1 MATFSAQDALDVKKM
16 QPFDTHDVEADI
28 KQGTVEDLDE
38 AELFLQQHGIPHSRL
53 NELMA
58 DEEALK
64 KLRRKVDWTLMPLLC
79 GTYLLQYVDKQALG
93 YSAVFD
99 LFTTT
104 GMTPDEYSW
113 MASIFYFAYLVAE
126 WPASYLTQRLPTG
139 TVVSSFVIIWG
150 AILCLTAACHNFTG
164 LAICRFLL
172 GTFEAVITPAFML
185 IVSQWFRRE
194 TQPSRAGLFYCFNGF
209 GAMFGGI
216 LFYGVGQA
224 KGWAVWRTIYVLCGG
239 MTICWGIVLFF
250 FLPNNILTAKRYTIE
265 ERAMLIAQS
274 ARNKTGV
281 FNRKIKWNQ
290 IREVFSD
297 MQIWLLFFYV
307 LLNEIINGGIANFSK
322 LIVKGFTHDALLTT
336 AYGIPYGACNAIFM
350 FTGPF
355 VASKFKNVR
364 TIVMC
369 VWLIPTLIAVNLFW
383 QLPRS
388 NKGGLLAG
396 YYMCA
401 SFVGALIVALQMPA
415 SNVGGYT
422 KRTTATAF
430 VFLAYCIGNIIG
442 PHGWVGS
449 EAPIYQTGC
458 KLIIGCVAGQV
469 LIAIIL
475 RFVLIRR
482 NRLRDEQGPVIEDE
496 NAALQDLTDFENP
509 NFRYSY

>member
-1 MATFSAQDALDVKKM
+1 MADNKTQDTEDVKKI
-16 QPFDTHDVEADI
+16 QPFDNEDAEADI
-28 KQGTVEDLDE
+28 KQGTITDLDE

-53 NELMA
+53 AELMN
-58 DEEALK
+58 DEVALK
-64 KLRRKVDWTLMPLLC
+64 KLRKKVDWSLMPLLC

-104 GMTPDEYSW
+104 GMTSHQYSW

-139 TVVSSFVIIWG
+139 TVVSVFVICWG
-150 AILCLTAACHNFTG
+150 SILCLTAACQNFAG
-164 LAICRFLL
+164 LAVCRFLL
-172 GTFEAVITPAFML
+172 GAFEAVITPAFML

-194 TQPSRAGLFYCFNGF
+194 TQPARAGLFYCFNGF

-216 LFYGVGQA
+216 LFFGVGQA
-224 KGWAVWRTIYVLCGG
+224 KGWDVWRTIYVLCGG
-239 MTICWGIVLFF
+239 LTICWGILLFF
-250 FLPNNILTAKRYTIE
+250 FLPNNILTAKRYSIE

-290 IREVFSD
+290 IREVFTD
-297 MQIWLLFFYV
+297 AQVWLLFFYV

-350 FTGPF
+350 FTGPY

-369 VWLIPTLIAVNLFW
+369 VWLLPTLIAVCLFW
-383 QLPRS
+383 QLPRT
-388 NKGGLLAG
+388 NHGGLLAG
-396 YYMCA
+396 YYTV
-401 SFVGALIVALQMPA
+401 SL
-415 SNVGGYT
+415 S
-422 KRTTATAF
+422 
-430 VFLAYCIGNIIG
+430 
-442 PHGWVGS
+442 
-449 EAPIYQTGC
+449 
-458 KLIIGCVAGQV
+458 
-469 LIAIIL
+469 
-475 RFVLIRR
+475 
-482 NRLRDEQGPVIEDE
+482 
-496 NAALQDLTDFENP
+496 LTHT
-509 NFRYSY
+509 S